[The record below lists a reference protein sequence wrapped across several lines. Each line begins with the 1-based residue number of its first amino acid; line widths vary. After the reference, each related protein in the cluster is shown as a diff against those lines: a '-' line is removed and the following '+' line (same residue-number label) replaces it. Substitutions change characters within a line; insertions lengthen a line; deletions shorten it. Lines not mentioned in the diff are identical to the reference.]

1 MNNFNLYNVPVG
13 KTARIDQLTATGTI
27 RRRLLDI
34 GLTEGTQATCLYAS
48 PSGDP
53 KAYLIRG
60 AVIALRSEDASQ
72 IEVAPQFGTE
82 PVMETGRSTAAS
94 QLMNLNF

>member
-1 MNNFNLYNVPVG
+1 MSNFNLYHVPIGDTVIING
-13 KTARIDQLTATGTI
+13 LTADGAI

-34 GLTEGTQATCLYAS
+34 GLTEGAQATCLYQS

-60 AVIALRSEDASQ
+60 AVIALRSEDASRIQ
-72 IEVAPQFGTE
+72 VTSGSFASAGEKELAEIAPKE
-82 PVMETGRSTAAS
+82 
-94 QLMNLNF
+94 LMNLNY